1 MFWGNSKH
9 TLDLIQEKEARLCSL
24 KDKSSMAIQ
33 LVQQTVSDLDTV
45 NQEIAETVDE
55 INEYISRLADTRDGL
70 DVTRNRNQ
78 KIMQNFE
85 KLLCVDD

>member
-1 MFWGNSKH
+1 MLWGNSKH
-9 TLDLIQEKEARLCSL
+9 TLDLIQEKETRLSSL

-78 KIMQNFE
+78 KIMHNFE

>member
-1 MFWGNSKH
+1 MVWGNSKH
-9 TLDLIQEKEARLCSL
+9 TLDLIQEKEARLSSL

-33 LVQQTVSDLDTV
+33 LVQQTVFDLDTV

>member
-1 MFWGNSKH
+1 MLWGNSKH

-55 INEYISRLADTRDGL
+55 INEYIRLCRTLKNFFVLMTEGCFDG
-70 DVTRNRNQ
+70 R
-78 KIMQNFE
+78 
-85 KLLCVDD
+85 

>member
-1 MFWGNSKH
+1 MLWGNGKH
-9 TLDLIQEKEARLCSL
+9 TLDLIQEKEARLSSL

-33 LVQQTVSDLDTV
+33 LVQQTVFDLDTV

-55 INEYISRLADTRDGL
+55 INEYISRLADARDGL
-70 DVTRNRNQ
+70 DRTRGRNQ

-85 KLLCVDD
+85 KLLQVNE

>member
-1 MFWGNSKH
+1 MLWGNSKH

-33 LVQQTVSDLDTV
+33 LVSDLDTV